1 MVFLTNINLNKNE
14 IQNAVIQP
22 LATAPSSP
30 KLGQIYFDSGDKHL
44 KQWNGTSWTSVGM
57 LVEASA
63 TNGKIKVDGS
73 DVTVYTL
80 PTAAANTLG
89 GVKVGSGLTITN
101 GVLSKNAPTWSEVT
115 GKPEDLVEDASYVHT
130 DNNYTTTEKNK
141 LANIAAG
148 AEVNVNA
155 DWNSNSGDSQILNK
169 PTIDASPTSGHSSNL
184 VSSGGVYTAIENAIT
199 AGTNVYWAEYDSTTY
214 AEITAALSAEKIV
227 VMEYSNRYYYLT
239 ANTLSTYFF
248 VAPVVAMGAMYTYVA
263 TCNDADSWYDSS
275 VHDITDDDLSI
286 ALGNYLPLSGGTL
299 AGALTLSGA
308 PTANLHAA
316 TKKYVDDGL
325 SGKVGK
331 ASLPTAGNFMSFNS
345 SGDAADS
352 GKKAADFAAASH
364 THSYLPLTGGT
375 LTGALTLSG
384 APSANLH
391 AATKKYVDDAVGAL
405 ATITISVVSSLPTT
419 GSSNV
424 IYLVPKS
431 TAQTNNVYDEYV
443 WVASTSK
450 FEKIGDTEID
460 LSGYLT
466 TSGNA
471 SSTTVAFTAASSR
484 ALPATG
490 ESLATI
496 IGKATKYFTDLKAV
510 AFSGSY
516 SDLSNKPTLP
526 SINTATMSTS
536 ETTKSITATGTTVV
550 NVQIV
555 DSVTHEV
562 IVADVTI
569 NGKAVTVTVA
579 AAPTNALTITVLSI

>member
-1 MVFLTNINLNKNE
+1 MNVLTNLNLNKNE
-14 IQNAVIQP
+14 IQNFVVQVLAV
-22 LATAPSSP
+22 APSNP
-30 KLGQIYFDSGDKHL
+30 KKGQMYFDSVTNSL
-44 KQWNGTSWTSVGM
+44 KQWDGTAWNEVGKDQIFWC
-57 LVEASA
+57 E
-63 TNGKIKVDGS
+63 
-73 DVTVYTL
+73 
-80 PTAAANTLG
+80 
-89 GVKVGSGLTITN
+89 VG
-101 GVLSKNAPTWSEVT
+101 
-115 GKPEDLVEDASYVHT
+115 
-130 DNNYTTTEKNK
+130 TTTF
-141 LANIAAG
+141 
-148 AEVNVNA
+148 
-155 DWNSNSGDSQILNK
+155 SQ
-169 PTIDASPTSGHSSNL
+169 
-184 VSSGGVYTAIENAIT
+184 V
-199 AGTNVYWAEYDSTTY
+199 
-214 AEITAALSAEKIV
+214 TAALSANKFPIAIDAQGTNEVFYYIFAGQFDNNNYCFTSAV
-227 VMEYSNRYYYLT
+227 TVMGISGIMFQTLT
-239 ANTLSTYFF
+239 SGDTWTAVYAAIPTEDGIEEAINGA
-248 VAPVVAMGAMYTYVA
+248 VA
-263 TCNDADSWYDSS
+263 
-275 VHDITDDDLSI
+275 
-286 ALGNYLPLSGGTL
+286 NYLPLS
-299 AGALTLSGA
+299 
-308 PTANLHAA
+308 
-316 TKKYVDDGL
+316 
-325 SGKVGK
+325 
-331 ASLPTAGNFMSFNS
+331 
-345 SGDAADS
+345 
-352 GKKAADFAAASH
+352 
-364 THSYLPLTGGT
+364 GGT

-384 APSANLH
+384 APSNNLH

-562 IVADVTI
+562 VVADVTI